1 MTASRF
7 TAVDIRACKGVRP
20 VVVLTAYDVL
30 MAGLVDTTAEMILV
44 GDSLG
49 MVRFGLPDTLGVSL
63 EMMEHAAAAVQRGS
77 SRALV
82 LVDLPFGSYEAS
94 PQQAFSSASR
104 LMCAGAGAVK
114 LEGGAPMIDT
124 VRFLTQ
130 RGIPV
135 CGHLGLTPQSVHVL
149 GGYKVQGRDAASA
162 EHLRRDAVALAE
174 AGAFALVL
182 EAIPASLGKEIT
194 NSLSIPVIGIGAGVC
209 DGQVLVSED
218 LLGLTSGKPPKF
230 VKRYA
235 DIATTIK
242 AAVAQFADD
251 VRQGRFPDSA
261 HSYSVHK

>member
-1 MTASRF
+1 MTASRL
-7 TAVDIRACKGVRP
+7 TTVDIRACKGVRP

-30 MAGLVDTTAEMILV
+30 MAQLVDTAADMILV

-49 MVRFGLPDTLGVSL
+49 MVRFGLPDTLGVSI
-63 EMMEHAAAAVQRGS
+63 EMMEHAAAAVYRGA
-77 SRALV
+77 SRSLV
-82 LVDLPFGSYEAS
+82 LIDLPFGSYEAS
-94 PQQAFSSASR
+94 PQQAFTSAAR
-104 LMCAGAGAVK
+104 LMRAGAGAIK

-135 CGHLGLTPQSVHVL
+135 CGHLGLTPQAVHVL
-149 GGYKVQGRDAASA
+149 GGYKVQGRDTAGAD
-162 EHLRRDAVALAE
+162 HLRRDALALAE

-182 EAIPASLGKEIT
+182 EAVPAALGNAIAA
-194 NSLSIPVIGIGAGVC
+194 SLSIPVIGIGAGAC

-218 LLGLTSGKPPKF
+218 LLGLTTGKPPKF

-235 DIATTIK
+235 DIAATIK
-242 AAVAQFADD
+242 NAVAQFADD

-261 HSYSVHK
+261 HSYNL